1 MRSPLLSLTVRWVAL
16 LSAGLAFALP
26 PGVGDEDYIQLTTG
40 QAKEVLTDFRA
51 SRLNGDLCFR
61 FEVIHKPRKGESAP
75 AVPGML
81 WAGWTN
87 DGPRVRVE
95 LRPKNGGTAL
105 AFIATK
111 SAQGSRL
118 WLRRGAA
125 ATVEN
130 PRTDEPLAD
139 GLLLLP
145 SDLALPYTHWED
157 TRYTK
162 TERSRG
168 RPVHF
173 FLANNPAKT
182 APASVS
188 FALDR
193 TYGALVQATSLDASG
208 AARRTLQVEEFT
220 KVDEQWILG
229 ACSVRDEATRDVD
242 LLKVTE
248 AAVRR
253 RFDASTFD
261 PATLD
266 RPAPLPSGLK
276 PL

>member
-1 MRSPLLSLTVRWVAL
+1 MRLPRLSLTVRWVAL
-16 LSAGLAFALP
+16 LSASLAFALP
-26 PGVGDEDYIQLTTG
+26 PGVGDDDFVQLTPA
-40 QAKEVLTDFRA
+40 QAKEVLGDFRG
-51 SRLNGDLCFR
+51 SRLNGDLCFK
-61 FEVIHKPRKGESAP
+61 FEVTHKPRRGESTP
-75 AVPGML
+75 PVPGVV
-81 WAGWTN
+81 WAGWTPE
-87 DGPRVRVE
+87 GPRVRVE
-95 LRPKNGGTAL
+95 LRPKDGAPAL

-118 WLRRGAA
+118 WLRRGGR
-125 ATVEN
+125 TVEN
-130 PRTDEPLAD
+130 PRTDEPLAP

-157 TRYTK
+157 TRYVK

-173 FLANNPAKT
+173 FLAHHPSQGEPAK
-182 APASVS
+182 VS

-193 TYGALVQATSLDASG
+193 TYGALVQATSLDAAG
-208 AARRTLQVEEFT
+208 AARRTLQVEEFA

-229 ACSVRDEATRDVD
+229 ACSVRDEASRDVD
-242 LLKVTE
+242 LLRVTE

-253 RFDASTFD
+253 RFDAATFD
-261 PATLD
+261 PASLD
-266 RPAPLPSGLK
+266 RPAPLPADLK

>member
-1 MRSPLLSLTVRWVAL
+1 MRTPRLSLTVRWVAL

-26 PGVGDEDYIQLTTG
+26 PGVGTDDYIQLTAP
-40 QAKEVLTDFRA
+40 QAKEVLGDFRS
-51 SRLNGDLCFR
+51 SRLNGDLCFK
-61 FEVIHKPRKGESAP
+61 FEVIHKPRQGDSAP
-75 AVPGML
+75 AVPGVL

-87 DGPRVRVE
+87 EGPRVRVE
-95 LRPKNGGTAL
+95 LRPIDGTRAL
-105 AFIATK
+105 CFIAAK

-118 WLRRGAA
+118 WLRRGAT
-125 ATVEN
+125 TVEN
-130 PRTDEPLAD
+130 PRQDEPLAP

-157 TRYTK
+157 TRYVK

-173 FLANNPAKT
+173 FLATNPAKV
-182 APASVS
+182 APASVG

-193 TYGALVQATSLDASG
+193 TYGALVQATSFDAAG
-208 AARRTLQVEEFT
+208 IARRTLQVEEFS

-253 RFDASTFD
+253 RFDAATFD

-266 RPAPLPSGLK
+266 RPAPLPTGFK

>member
-1 MRSPLLSLTVRWVAL
+1 MRAPLLSLTVRWVAL
-16 LSAGLAFALP
+16 LLASLVHALP
-26 PGVGDEDYIQLTTG
+26 PGVGAEDYIQLTAP
-40 QAKEVLTDFRA
+40 QAKEILADFRA
-51 SRLNGDLCFR
+51 SRLNGDLCFK
-61 FEVIHKPRKGESAP
+61 FEIIHKPRRGESAP
-75 AVPGML
+75 AVPGLL
-81 WAGWTN
+81 WAGWTSE
-87 DGPRVRVE
+87 GPRVRVE
-95 LRPKNGGTAL
+95 LRPSGDTPSL

-118 WLRRGAA
+118 WLRRGG
-125 ATVEN
+125 ATLEN
-130 PRTDEPLAD
+130 PRSDEPLAP

-157 TRYTK
+157 TRYVK

-168 RPVHF
+168 RPVHY
-173 FLANNPAKT
+173 FLATNPAKT

-193 TYGALVQATSLDASG
+193 TYGALVQATSLDADG
-208 AARRTLQVEEFT
+208 AARRTLQVEEFS

-229 ACSVRDEATRDVD
+229 ACSVRDEVTRDVD
-242 LLKVTE
+242 LLKVTA

-253 RFDASTFD
+253 RLDPATFD
-261 PATLD
+261 PATLA
-266 RPAPLPSGLK
+266 RPAPVPADLK

>member
-1 MRSPLLSLTVRWVAL
+1 MRPPLLSLTVRWVAL
-16 LSAGLAFALP
+16 LAASFASALP
-26 PGVGDEDYIQLTTG
+26 PGVGDEDFIQLTDP
-40 QAKEVLTDFRA
+40 QAKEALSDFRS

-61 FEVIHKPRKGESAP
+61 FEVTHKPRRGDSAP
-75 AVPGML
+75 PVPGVV
-81 WAGWTN
+81 WAGWSSE
-87 DGPRVRVE
+87 GPRVRVE
-95 LRPKNGGTAL
+95 LRPTNGAPTL

-111 SAQGSRL
+111 SAQGARL
-118 WLRRGAA
+118 WLRHGGR
-125 ATVEN
+125 TLEN
-130 PRTDEPLAD
+130 PRTDEPLAP

-145 SDLALPYTHWED
+145 SDLALPYTHWEN
-157 TRYTK
+157 TRYVK

-173 FLANNPAKT
+173 FLATNPSQGEPAKVT
-182 APASVS
+182 

-193 TYGALVQATSLDASG
+193 TYGALVQATSLDAAG
-208 AARRTLQVEEFT
+208 VARRTLQVEEFS

-229 ACSVRDEATRDVD
+229 ACSVRDEASRDVD
-242 LLKVTE
+242 LLRVTE

-253 RFDASTFD
+253 RFDAATFD

-266 RPAPLPSGLK
+266 RPAPLPADLK

>member
-1 MRSPLLSLTVRWVAL
+1 MRSPLLSLSVRWVAL
-16 LSAGLAFALP
+16 LAGCLALALP
-26 PGVGDEDYIQLTTG
+26 PGVGGDDYIQLTG
-40 QAKEVLTDFRA
+40 PQAKEVLADFRA

-61 FEVIHKPRKGESAP
+61 FEVIHKPRHGESAAP
-75 AVPGML
+75 VPGVL

-87 DGPRVRVE
+87 EGPRVRVE
-95 LRPKNGGTAL
+95 LRPSGDTPAL

-118 WLRRGAA
+118 WLRRGG

-130 PRTDEPLAD
+130 PRTDEPLAP

-145 SDLALPYTHWED
+145 SDLALPFTHWED
-157 TRYTK
+157 TRYVK

-168 RPVHF
+168 RPVHY
-173 FLANNPAKT
+173 FLAANPAKT

-193 TYGALVQATSLDASG
+193 TYGALVQATSLDATG
-208 AARRTLQVEEFT
+208 AARRTLQVEEFSQ
-220 KVDEQWILG
+220 VDEQWILG
-229 ACSVRDEATRDVD
+229 ACSVRDEVTRDVD
-242 LLKVTE
+242 LLKATA

-253 RFDASTFD
+253 RLDPATFD
-261 PATLD
+261 PATLP
-266 RPAPLPSGLK
+266 RSAPMPADLK

>member
-1 MRSPLLSLTVRWVAL
+1 MRTPLLSLTVRWVAL
-16 LSAGLAFALP
+16 LSASLAFALP
-26 PGVGDEDYIQLTTG
+26 PGAGGDDYIQLTAP
-40 QAKEVLTDFRA
+40 QAKEVLHDFRA
-51 SRLNGDLCFR
+51 SRLNGDLCFK
-61 FEVIHKPRKGESAP
+61 FEVTHKPRRGEATP
-75 AVPGML
+75 AVPGVL
-81 WAGWTN
+81 WAGWSSE
-87 DGPRVRVE
+87 GPRVRVE
-95 LRPKNGGTAL
+95 LRPPGGEPAL

-118 WLRRGAA
+118 WLRRDGV
-125 ATVEN
+125 TVEN
-130 PRTDEPLAD
+130 PRTDEPLAP

-157 TRYTK
+157 TRYVK

-173 FLANNPAKT
+173 FLATNPAKNS
-182 APASVS
+182 PASVS

-193 TYGALVQATSLDASG
+193 TYGALVQATSLDATG
-208 AARRTLQVEEFT
+208 VARRILQVEEFS

-253 RFDASTFD
+253 RFEPATFD
-261 PATLD
+261 PATLAQ
-266 RPAPLPSGLK
+266 PAPLPTGFK

>member
-1 MRSPLLSLTVRWVAL
+1 MRPPLLSLTVRWVAL
-16 LSAGLAFALP
+16 LAASLSFALP
-26 PGVGDEDYIQLTTG
+26 PGVGDEDFIQLTAP
-40 QAKEVLTDFRA
+40 QANEVLGDFRA

-61 FEVIHKPRKGESAP
+61 FEVIHKPRKGESSPPVAG
-75 AVPGML
+75 VV
-81 WAGWTN
+81 WAGWTQE
-87 DGPRVRVE
+87 GPRVRVE
-95 LRPKNGGTAL
+95 LRPTDGAPAL

-118 WLRRGAA
+118 WLRRGGR
-125 ATVEN
+125 TVEN
-130 PRTDEPLAD
+130 PRADEPLAA

-157 TRYTK
+157 TRYVK

-173 FLANNPAKT
+173 FLATNPAKAEPT
-182 APASVS
+182 KVT

-193 TYGALVQATSLDASG
+193 TYGALVQATSLDAAG
-208 AARRTLQVEEFT
+208 AARRTLQVEEFS

-229 ACSVRDEATRDVD
+229 SCSVRDEATRDVD
-242 LLKVTE
+242 LLRVTA

-253 RFDASTFD
+253 RLDATTFD

-266 RPAPLPSGLK
+266 RPAPLPADLK

>member
-1 MRSPLLSLTVRWVAL
+1 MRTPLLSLTVRWVAQ
-16 LSAGLAFALP
+16 LSASLAFALP
-26 PGVGDEDYIQLTTG
+26 PGAGGDDYIQLTAP
-40 QAKEVLTDFRA
+40 QAKEVLHDFRA
-51 SRLNGDLCFR
+51 SRLNGDLCFK
-61 FEVIHKPRKGESAP
+61 FEVIHKPRRGEASP
-75 AVPGML
+75 AVPGVL
-81 WAGWTN
+81 WAGWSSE
-87 DGPRVRVE
+87 GPRVRVE
-95 LRPKNGGTAL
+95 LRPTGGAPL
-105 AFIATK
+105 LSFIATK

-118 WLRRGAA
+118 WLRRGGV
-125 ATVEN
+125 TVEN
-130 PRTDEPLAD
+130 PRTDEPLAP

-157 TRYTK
+157 TRYVK

-173 FLANNPAKT
+173 FLAANPAKA

-193 TYGALVQATSLDASG
+193 TYGALVQATSLDAAG
-208 AARRTLQVEEFT
+208 VARRTLQVEEFSQ
-220 KVDEQWILG
+220 VDEQWILG
-229 ACSVRDEATRDVD
+229 ACSVRDETSRDID

-253 RFDASTFD
+253 RFEAATFD
-261 PATLD
+261 PATLAQ
-266 RPAPLPSGLK
+266 PAPLPTGLK

>member
-1 MRSPLLSLTVRWVAL
+1 MRTPLLSLTVRWVAL
-16 LSAGLAFALP
+16 LSASLAFALP
-26 PGVGDEDYIQLTTG
+26 PGAGGDDYIQLTAP
-40 QAKEVLTDFRA
+40 QAKEVLHDFRA
-51 SRLNGDLCFR
+51 SRLNGDLCFK
-61 FEVIHKPRKGESAP
+61 FEVIHKPRRGEATP
-75 AVPGML
+75 AVPGVL
-81 WAGWTN
+81 WAGWSSE
-87 DGPRVRVE
+87 GPRVRVE
-95 LRPKNGGTAL
+95 LRPPGGEPAL

-118 WLRRGAA
+118 WLRRDGV
-125 ATVEN
+125 TVEN
-130 PRTDEPLAD
+130 PRTDEPLAP

-157 TRYTK
+157 TRYVK

-173 FLANNPAKT
+173 FLATNPAKNS
-182 APASVS
+182 PASVS

-193 TYGALVQATSLDASG
+193 TYGALVQATSLDATG
-208 AARRTLQVEEFT
+208 VARRILQVEEFS

-253 RFDASTFD
+253 RFEPATFD
-261 PATLD
+261 PATLAQ
-266 RPAPLPSGLK
+266 PAPLPTGFK

>member
-1 MRSPLLSLTVRWVAL
+1 MRASLLSLTVRWVVLLAAL
-16 LSAGLAFALP
+16 HAYALP
-26 PGVGDEDYIQLTTG
+26 PGVGGEDYIQLTAP
-40 QAKEVLTDFRA
+40 QAKEVLADFRA
-51 SRLNGDLCFR
+51 SRLNGDLCFK
-61 FEVIHKPRKGESAP
+61 FEIIHKPRQGESSP
-75 AVPGML
+75 AVPGVL
-81 WAGWTN
+81 WAGWTSE
-87 DGPRVRVE
+87 GPRVRVE
-95 LRPKNGGTAL
+95 LRPTGAAPAL

-118 WLRRGAA
+118 WLRRGG

-130 PRTDEPLAD
+130 PPTDEPLAP

-157 TRYTK
+157 TRYVK

-168 RPVHF
+168 RPVHYF
-173 FLANNPAKT
+173 VAANPAKT

-193 TYGALVQATSLDASG
+193 TYGALVQATSLDAAG
-208 AARRTLQVEEFT
+208 IARRTLQVEEFA

-229 ACSVRDEATRDVD
+229 ACSVRDETSRDVD
-242 LLKVTE
+242 LLKVTA

-253 RFDASTFD
+253 RLDPATFD
-261 PATLD
+261 PATLP
-266 RPAPLPSGLK
+266 RPAPLPADLQ

>member
-1 MRSPLLSLTVRWVAL
+1 MRLPRLSLTVRWVAL
-16 LSAGLAFALP
+16 LSASLAFALP
-26 PGVGDEDYIQLTTG
+26 PGVGDEDFIQLTAP
-40 QAKEVLTDFRA
+40 QAKEVLGDFRS
-51 SRLNGDLCFR
+51 SRLNGDLCFK
-61 FEVIHKPRKGESAP
+61 FEVTHKPRRGDSAP
-75 AVPGML
+75 PVPGVV
-81 WAGWTN
+81 WAGWTPE
-87 DGPRVRVE
+87 GPRVRVE
-95 LRPKNGGTAL
+95 LRPSNGTPTL

-118 WLRRGAA
+118 WLRRGGR
-125 ATVEN
+125 TLEN
-130 PRTDEPLAD
+130 PRTDEPLAP

-157 TRYTK
+157 TRYVK
-162 TERSRG
+162 TDRSRG

-173 FLANNPAKT
+173 FLATNPLQAEPAKVT
-182 APASVS
+182 

-193 TYGALVQATSLDASG
+193 TYGALVQATSLDAAG
-208 AARRTLQVEEFT
+208 AARRTLQVEEFS

-229 ACSVRDEATRDVD
+229 SCSVRDEASRDVD
-242 LLKVTE
+242 LLRVTS

-253 RFDASTFD
+253 RFDAATFD

-266 RPAPLPSGLK
+266 RPAPMPADLK